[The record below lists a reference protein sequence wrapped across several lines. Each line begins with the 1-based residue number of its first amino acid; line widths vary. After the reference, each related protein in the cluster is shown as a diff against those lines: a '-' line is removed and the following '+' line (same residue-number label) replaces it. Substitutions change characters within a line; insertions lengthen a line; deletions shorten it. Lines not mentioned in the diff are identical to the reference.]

1 MEQTAQEMWSDATRQ
16 GSIGSQT
23 LSFQPTLHNLFG
35 DYAVEIV
42 SVADGHEQMFWNYVN
57 RDPIDHYFF
66 ILDWTQRREQTKI
79 FLAVEGKEVLGS
91 LLVFADYIV
100 QFRGSREAVQK
111 LLEYANLEKVEL
123 QAPPDCEDIVC
134 QKYKPRIR
142 QEMVLMRLNRGEEY
156 VRLSE
161 TPVRLNVGDAEEV
174 AALMRR
180 CDPEWWGEITSE
192 RLKERWQNVLWL
204 GIKQEGKLV
213 SVGNTRFVDLASNV
227 GVVATDEH
235 YRSRGYAT
243 SIVSALVR
251 EILKRSPIAL
261 IHVIA
266 DNVPAVRAYTKVG
279 FRPYRTYVSIRS

>member
-1 MEQTAQEMWSDATRQ
+1 MWNYAIRQ
-16 GSIGSQT
+16 GSLDSQT
-23 LSFQPTLHNLFG
+23 LSFQPTPYCLFG
-35 DYAVEIV
+35 DYTVEIV
-42 SVADGHEQMFWNYVN
+42 SVANGYEQVFWNYVN

-91 LLVFADYIV
+91 LLVFADSII

-111 LLEYANLEKVEL
+111 LLKHVNFEKVEL

-134 QKYKPRIR
+134 QKYRSRVR
-142 QEMVLMRLNRGEEY
+142 QDMVLMRLNRGEEH
-156 VRLSE
+156 VHLTE
-161 TPVRLNVGDAEEV
+161 TPVRLNVEDAEEV

-180 CDPEWWGEITSE
+180 CDPEWWGETASE
-192 RLKERWQNVLWL
+192 QLKQRWQNLFWL

-213 SVGNTRFVDLASNV
+213 SVSNTRFVDFASNI

-235 YRSRGYAT
+235 YRNRGYAT
-243 SIVSALVR
+243 SIVSALVE
-251 EILKRSPIAL
+251 EILKRSPVAL

-266 DNVPAVRAYTKVG
+266 DNAPAVRAYSKVG
-279 FRPYRTYVSIRS
+279 FKPYKTYLSIRS